1 MPYDLFE
8 RLIGQRQSFMK
19 KLQLVE
25 LGIIATAL
33 IMGYKMITS
42 LLTLMTSLLFGFGT
56 GIGGNLMMA
65 ILPTVLFFAFY
76 TITFFLL
83 ARNIKLLARFICRE
97 NEELLEFKLNKTA
110 VLHVI
115 IIAICLSAFLQ
126 TIPDIIQ
133 YMASKFISINQYNED
148 LEPSEIR
155 TSKIK
160 FWNSL
165 IGFVISILLLI
176 ASKNIASFFGKEEP
190 TYEIGGEKIES
201 NL

>member
-1 MPYDLFE
+1 MPIDKSE
-8 RLIGQRQSFMK
+8 KASQSFMK

-25 LGIIATAL
+25 LGVIATAL

-56 GIGGNLMMA
+56 GIGRNIMMA

-76 TITFFLL
+76 TIVFFLL
-83 ARNIKLLARFICRE
+83 ARNIKAIARFFCRDK
-97 NEELLEFKLNKTA
+97 EEALEFNLNKVA

-115 IIAICLSAFLQ
+115 IIAVCLSSFLQ

-133 YMASKFISINQYNED
+133 SIAGKFISIDPYGED
-148 LEPSEIR
+148 LEPAEWR
-155 TSKIK
+155 AEKIK

-165 IGFVISILLLI
+165 IGFLITVILLI
-176 ASKNIASFFGKEEP
+176 SSKNIASFFGKEDP
-190 TYEIGGEKIES
+190 SYEIGGEKIES

>member
-1 MPYDLFE
+1 
-8 RLIGQRQSFMK
+8 MK

-42 LLTLMTSLLFGFGT
+42 LLTLMTSLLFGFGS

-83 ARNIKLLARFICRE
+83 ARNIKPLARFICRE
-97 NEELLEFKLNKTA
+97 NEESLELKLNKTA

-115 IIAICLSAFLQ
+115 IIAICLSSFLQ

-133 YMASKFISINQYNED
+133 YVANKFINPNQFGED
-148 LEPSEIR
+148 LEPAEWRTNKIR
-155 TSKIK
+155 

-165 IGFVISILLLI
+165 IGFIISILLLI
-176 ASKNIASFFGKEEP
+176 TSKSIASFFGKDEP
-190 TYEIGGEKIES
+190 SYEIGGEKIES

>member
-1 MPYDLFE
+1 
-8 RLIGQRQSFMK
+8 MK

-25 LGIIATAL
+25 LGIVATAL
-33 IMGYKMITS
+33 IMGYKMIAS

-56 GIGGNLMMA
+56 GVSGNLMMA

-83 ARNIKLLARFICRE
+83 ARNIKPLAKFICRE
-97 NEELLEFKLNKTA
+97 NDELLEFKLTKVA

-115 IIAICLSAFLQ
+115 IIAICLSSFLQ
-126 TIPDIIQ
+126 TIPEIIQ
-133 YMASKFISINQYNED
+133 YIANKFININQYDKD
-148 LEPSEIR
+148 LEPTEWRTDKIR
-155 TSKIK
+155 

-165 IGFVISILLLI
+165 IGFVISVGLLI
-176 ASKNIASFFGKEEP
+176 TSKNIASFFGKVEP
-190 TYEIGGEKIES
+190 SYEIGGEKIES

>member
-1 MPYDLFE
+1 
-8 RLIGQRQSFMK
+8 MK

-25 LGIIATAL
+25 LGIIATVL

-56 GIGGNLMMA
+56 GMGRNVMMA

-83 ARNIKLLARFICRE
+83 ARNIKPLARFICRDY
-97 NEELLEFKLNKTA
+97 EESLEFKLNKVA

-115 IIAICLSAFLQ
+115 IIAICLSSFLQ
-126 TIPDIIQ
+126 TMPDIIQ
-133 YMASKFISINQYNED
+133 YTASKFIGTNQYGED
-148 LEPSEIR
+148 FEPGEWQR
-155 TSKIK
+155 SKIK

-165 IGFVISILLLI
+165 IGFIISILLLI
-176 ASKNIASFFGKEEP
+176 ISKSIASFFGREEP
-190 TYEIGGEKIES
+190 SYEIGGERIES

>member
-1 MPYDLFE
+1 MRPYLRFI
-8 RLIGQRQSFMK
+8 RSSQSFMK

-83 ARNIKLLARFICRE
+83 ARNIKPLAKFICRE
-97 NEELLEFKLNKTA
+97 NEELLEFKLTKTA

-115 IIAICLSAFLQ
+115 IIGICLSYLLQ

-133 YMASKFISINQYNED
+133 YIAGKFINITQYGEEF
-148 LEPSEIR
+148 EPTELRTGKIR
-155 TSKIK
+155 

-165 IGFVISILLLI
+165 IGFIISILLLI
-176 ASKNIASFFGKEEP
+176 TSKSIATFFGKDEP
-190 TYEIGGEKIES
+190 SYEIGGEKIES

>member
-1 MPYDLFE
+1 LPCDRIA
-8 RLIGQRQSFMK
+8 RLIGSKQSFMK

-25 LGIIATAL
+25 IGVIATAL

-56 GIGGNLMMA
+56 GIGRNLMMA

-76 TITFFLL
+76 TIAFFLL
-83 ARNIKLLARFICRE
+83 AKNIKPLARFICRE
-97 NEELLEFKLNKTA
+97 NEELLEFKLTKVA

-115 IIAICLSAFLQ
+115 IIAICLSTFLQ
-126 TIPDIIQ
+126 TIPEIIQ
-133 YMASKFISINQYNED
+133 YIASKFININQYSED
-148 LEPSEIR
+148 YEPAEWRTNKIR
-155 TSKIK
+155 

-165 IGFVISILLLI
+165 IGFIISVALLI
-176 ASKNIASFFGKEEP
+176 TSKNIASFFGKEEP
-190 TYEIGGEKIES
+190 SFEIGGEKIES

>member
-1 MPYDLFE
+1 
-8 RLIGQRQSFMK
+8 MK
-19 KLQLVE
+19 KLQLGE
-25 LGIIATAL
+25 IGIIATAL

-56 GIGGNLMMA
+56 GISGNLMMA

-83 ARNIKLLARFICRE
+83 ARNIKPLARFICRE
-97 NEELLEFKLNKTA
+97 NEELLEFNLTKTS

-115 IIAICLSAFLQ
+115 IIAICLSSFLQ
-126 TIPDIIQ
+126 TIPEIIQ
-133 YMASKFISINQYNED
+133 YLTSKFININPYGED
-148 LEPSEIR
+148 YELAEWRTTKIR
-155 TSKIK
+155 

-165 IGFVISILLLI
+165 IGFIISVVLLI
-176 ASKNIASFFGKEEP
+176 TSKNIASFFGKDEP
-190 TYEIGGEKIES
+190 SYEIGGEKIES

>member
-1 MPYDLFE
+1 
-8 RLIGQRQSFMK
+8 MK

-25 LGIIATAL
+25 LGVIATAL

-56 GIGGNLMMA
+56 GIGRNIMMA

-76 TITFFLL
+76 TIVFFLL
-83 ARNIKLLARFICRE
+83 ARNIKAIARLFCRDK
-97 NEELLEFKLNKTA
+97 EEALEFNLNKIA

-115 IIAICLSAFLQ
+115 IIAVCLSSFLQ
-126 TIPDIIQ
+126 TIPGIIQ
-133 YMASKFISINQYNED
+133 SLAGKFISIDQYGED
-148 LEPSEIR
+148 LEPAEWR
-155 TSKIK
+155 AEKIK

-165 IGFVISILLLI
+165 IGFLITVILLI
-176 ASKNIASFFGKEEP
+176 TSKNIASFFGKEDP
-190 TYEIGGEKIES
+190 SYEIGGEKIES

>member
-1 MPYDLFE
+1 
-8 RLIGQRQSFMK
+8 MK

-56 GIGGNLMMA
+56 GIGRNIMMA
-65 ILPTVLFFAFY
+65 ILPTALFFAFY
-76 TITFFLL
+76 SITFFLL
-83 ARNIKLLARFICRE
+83 ARNIKPLARFICRD
-97 NEELLEFKLNKTA
+97 NEEFLEFKLSKVA

-115 IIAICLSAFLQ
+115 IIAICLSSFLQ
-126 TIPDIIQ
+126 TIPEIIQ
-133 YMASKFISINQYNED
+133 YIASKFININQYGED
-148 LEPSEIR
+148 FEPTELRAGKIR
-155 TSKIK
+155 

-165 IGFVISILLLI
+165 IGFIISVVLLI
-176 ASKNIASFFGKEEP
+176 TSKNIASFFGKEEP
-190 TYEIGGEKIES
+190 SYEIGGEKIES

>member
-1 MPYDLFE
+1 
-8 RLIGQRQSFMK
+8 MK

-56 GIGGNLMMA
+56 GIGGNLMMV

-83 ARNIKLLARFICRE
+83 ARNIKPLAKFICRE
-97 NEELLEFKLNKTA
+97 NEELLEFKLNKAA

-115 IIAICLSAFLQ
+115 IIAICLSSLLQ
-126 TIPDIIQ
+126 TIPEIIQ
-133 YMASKFISINQYNED
+133 YIAGKFINITQYGED
-148 LEPSEIR
+148 FEPAELR
-155 TSKIK
+155 TSKIR

-165 IGFVISILLLI
+165 IGFIISILLLI
-176 ASKNIASFFGKEEP
+176 TSKSIALFFGKDEP
-190 TYEIGGEKIES
+190 SFEIGGEKIES

>member
-1 MPYDLFE
+1 MPCDRIA
-8 RLIGQRQSFMK
+8 RLIGSKQSFMK

-25 LGIIATAL
+25 IGVIATAL

-56 GIGGNLMMA
+56 GIGRNLMMA

-76 TITFFLL
+76 TIAFFLL
-83 ARNIKLLARFICRE
+83 AKNIKPLARFICRE
-97 NEELLEFKLNKTA
+97 NEELLEFKLTKVA

-115 IIAICLSAFLQ
+115 IIAICLSTFLQ
-126 TIPDIIQ
+126 TIPEIIQ
-133 YMASKFISINQYNED
+133 YIASKFININQYDED
-148 LEPSEIR
+148 YEPAEWRTNKIR
-155 TSKIK
+155 

-165 IGFVISILLLI
+165 IGFIISVALLI
-176 ASKNIASFFGKEEP
+176 TSKSIASFFGKEEP
-190 TYEIGGEKIES
+190 SYEIGGEKIES

>member
-1 MPYDLFE
+1 
-8 RLIGQRQSFMK
+8 MK

-33 IMGYKMITS
+33 ILGYKMITS
-42 LLTLMTSLLFGFGT
+42 LLTLLTTLLFGLGT
-56 GIGGNLMMA
+56 GVGRNLLIA

-83 ARNIKLLARFICRE
+83 ARNIKPLARFLCRDY
-97 NEELLEFKLNKTA
+97 EEKLELNLNKVA

-115 IIAICLSAFLQ
+115 IIAVCLSSFLQ
-126 TIPDIIQ
+126 TIPEIIQ
-133 YMASKFISINQYNED
+133 YAANKFINADQLGENF
-148 LEPSEIR
+148 EPAEWR
-155 TSKIK
+155 TGKTR

-165 IGFVISILLLI
+165 IGFIISVILLI
-176 ASKNIASFFGKEEP
+176 TSKNIALFFGKEEP
-190 TYEIGGEKIES
+190 AYEIGGEKIEG

>member
-1 MPYDLFE
+1 
-8 RLIGQRQSFMK
+8 MK

-25 LGIIATAL
+25 LGVIATSL

-42 LLTLMTSLLFGFGT
+42 LLTLVTSLLFGFGT
-56 GIGGNLMMA
+56 EIGRNIMLA

-83 ARNIKLLARFICRE
+83 ARNVKPLARFICRDSDE
-97 NEELLEFKLNKTA
+97 SLDFKLDKVA

-115 IIAICLSAFLQ
+115 IIIVCLSSFLQ

-133 YMASKFISINQYNED
+133 YAATKFMNINQHGD
-148 LEPSEIR
+148 DFEPGEWRSDR
-155 TSKIK
+155 IK

-165 IGFVISILLLI
+165 IGFIISIILLVT
-176 ASKNIASFFGKEEP
+176 ARNIASFFGKEEQSF
-190 TYEIGGEKIES
+190 EIGGEKIET

>member
-1 MPYDLFE
+1 
-8 RLIGQRQSFMK
+8 MK

-33 IMGYKMITS
+33 IMGYKMVTS
-42 LLTLMTSLLFGFGT
+42 LLTLLTSLLFGFGT
-56 GIGGNLMMA
+56 GISGNLMMA

-83 ARNIKLLARFICRE
+83 ARNINPLARFICRE
-97 NEELLEFKLNKTA
+97 NEELLDFKLNKAA

-115 IIAICLSAFLQ
+115 IIAICVSSFLQ
-126 TIPDIIQ
+126 TLPEVIQ
-133 YMASKFISINQYNED
+133 YTASKFISINKYSED
-148 LEPSEIR
+148 FEPAEWR
-155 TSKIK
+155 TSKIR

-165 IGFVISILLLI
+165 IGFIISLVLLI
-176 ASKNIASFFGKEEP
+176 TSKNIATFFGKDESS
-190 TYEIGGEKIES
+190 YEIAGEKIES

>member
-1 MPYDLFE
+1 
-8 RLIGQRQSFMK
+8 MK

-83 ARNIKLLARFICRE
+83 ARNIKPLAKFICRE
-97 NEELLEFKLNKTA
+97 NEELLEFKLTKAA

-126 TIPDIIQ
+126 TIQEIIQ
-133 YMASKFISINQYNED
+133 YIASKFININQYGD
-148 LEPSEIR
+148 DFEPSELRTGKIR
-155 TSKIK
+155 

-165 IGFVISILLLI
+165 IGFIISIALLI
-176 ASKNIASFFGKEEP
+176 TSKNISSFFGKEEP
-190 TYEIGGEKIES
+190 SYEIGGEKIES

>member
-1 MPYDLFE
+1 LPYDLFE

-33 IMGYKMITS
+33 ITGYKMITS

-83 ARNIKLLARFICRE
+83 ARNIKPLARFICRE

-148 LEPSEIR
+148 PDPSEIR

>member
-1 MPYDLFE
+1 MRPYLRFI
-8 RLIGQRQSFMK
+8 RSSQSFMK

-83 ARNIKLLARFICRE
+83 ARNIKPLAKFICRE
-97 NEELLEFKLNKTA
+97 NEELLEFKLTKTA

-115 IIAICLSAFLQ
+115 IIAICLSSLLQ
-126 TIPDIIQ
+126 TIPEIIQ
-133 YMASKFISINQYNED
+133 YIASKFININQYGD
-148 LEPSEIR
+148 DFEPSELRTGKIR
-155 TSKIK
+155 

-165 IGFVISILLLI
+165 IGFIISVALLI
-176 ASKNIASFFGKEEP
+176 TSKNIASFFGKEEP
-190 TYEIGGEKIES
+190 SFEIGGEKIES

>member
-1 MPYDLFE
+1 
-8 RLIGQRQSFMK
+8 MK

-25 LGIIATAL
+25 LGVIATAL

-42 LLTLMTSLLFGFGT
+42 LLSLVTSLLFGFGT
-56 GIGGNLMMA
+56 GISRNIMMA

-83 ARNIKLLARFICRE
+83 ARNIKPLAKFFCRDSDE
-97 NEELLEFKLNKTA
+97 TLEFKLNKVA

-115 IIAICLSAFLQ
+115 IIAVCLSSFLQ

-133 YMASKFISINQYNED
+133 FIAGKFISIDQYGGD
-148 LEPSEIR
+148 FEPAEWR
-155 TSKIK
+155 AGKVK

-165 IGFVISILLLI
+165 IGFILSVLLLI
-176 ASKNIASFFGKEEP
+176 TSKNIAAFFGKEDRS
-190 TYEIGGEKIES
+190 YEIGGEKIES
-201 NL
+201 NI

>member
-1 MPYDLFE
+1 
-8 RLIGQRQSFMK
+8 MK

-83 ARNIKLLARFICRE
+83 ARNIKPLAKFICRE
-97 NEELLEFKLNKTA
+97 NEELLEFKLTKVA

-115 IIAICLSAFLQ
+115 IIAICLSSFLQ
-126 TIPDIIQ
+126 TIPEIIQ
-133 YMASKFISINQYNED
+133 YIASKFININQYSED
-148 LEPSEIR
+148 YEPAEWRTNKIR
-155 TSKIK
+155 

-165 IGFVISILLLI
+165 IGFILSVALLI
-176 ASKNIASFFGKEEP
+176 TSKSIASFFGNDEP
-190 TYEIGGEKIES
+190 SYEIGGEKIES

>member
-1 MPYDLFE
+1 
-8 RLIGQRQSFMK
+8 MK

-42 LLTLMTSLLFGFGT
+42 LLTLMTSLLFGLGT

-76 TITFFLL
+76 TITFYLL
-83 ARNIKLLARFICRE
+83 ARNIKPLAKFISRE
-97 NEELLEFKLNKTA
+97 NEELLEFNLTKVA

-115 IIAICLSAFLQ
+115 IIAICLSSFLQ

-133 YMASKFISINQYNED
+133 YIANKFININQYSENYELND
-148 LEPSEIR
+148 LRTTKIR
-155 TSKIK
+155 

-165 IGFVISILLLI
+165 IGFIISTLLLI
-176 ASKNIASFFGKEEP
+176 TSKNIASLFGKEES
-190 TYEIGGEKIES
+190 TFEIGGEKIES

>member
-1 MPYDLFE
+1 LPYDLFE

>member
-1 MPYDLFE
+1 
-8 RLIGQRQSFMK
+8 MK

-25 LGIIATAL
+25 LGILAAVL

-42 LLTLMTSLLFGFGT
+42 LLALITSLLFGLGT
-56 GIGGNLMMA
+56 AIGQNVMLV
-65 ILPTVLFFAFY
+65 ILPSVLFFAFY

-83 ARNIKLLARFICRE
+83 ARNIKPLARFICRGS
-97 NEELLEFKLNKTA
+97 EESLEFKLNKVA

-115 IIAICLSAFLQ
+115 IIAVCLSSFLQ

-133 YMASKFISINQYNED
+133 YITSKFVNIDQNGED
-148 LEPSEIR
+148 FEPTEWR
-155 TSKIK
+155 GSKIK

-165 IGFVISILLLI
+165 IGLIISVALLI
-176 ASKNIASFFGKEEP
+176 MSKNIASFFGKEEP
-190 TYEIGGEKIES
+190 SYEIGGEKIES

>member
-1 MPYDLFE
+1 
-8 RLIGQRQSFMK
+8 MK

-83 ARNIKLLARFICRE
+83 ARNIKPLAKFICRE
-97 NEELLEFKLNKTA
+97 NEELLEFKLTKTA

-115 IIAICLSAFLQ
+115 IIAICLSSLLQ
-126 TIPDIIQ
+126 TIPEIIQ
-133 YMASKFISINQYNED
+133 YIASKFININQYGD
-148 LEPSEIR
+148 DFEPSELRTGKIR
-155 TSKIK
+155 

-165 IGFVISILLLI
+165 IGFIISVALLI
-176 ASKNIASFFGKEEP
+176 TSKNIASFFGKEEP
-190 TYEIGGEKIES
+190 SFEIGGEKIES

>member
-1 MPYDLFE
+1 
-8 RLIGQRQSFMK
+8 MK

-25 LGIIATAL
+25 LGIVATAL

-83 ARNIKLLARFICRE
+83 ARNIKPLAKFICRE
-97 NEELLEFKLNKTA
+97 NEELLEFKLTKAA

-126 TIPDIIQ
+126 TIPEIIQ
-133 YMASKFISINQYNED
+133 YIASKFININQYGD
-148 LEPSEIR
+148 DFEPSELRTGKIR
-155 TSKIK
+155 

-165 IGFVISILLLI
+165 IGFIISIALLI
-176 ASKNIASFFGKEEP
+176 TSKNISSFFGKEEP
-190 TYEIGGEKIES
+190 SYEIGGEKIES

>member
-1 MPYDLFE
+1 
-8 RLIGQRQSFMK
+8 MK

-25 LGIIATAL
+25 IGIIATAL

-83 ARNIKLLARFICRE
+83 ARNIKPLARFICRDDHE
-97 NEELLEFKLNKTA
+97 FLELKLTKTSI
-110 VLHVI
+110 LHVI
-115 IIAICLSAFLQ
+115 IIAICLVAFLQ

-133 YMASKFISINQYNED
+133 YLASKFINPDQYGED
-148 LEPSEIR
+148 FEPSDWR
-155 TSKIK
+155 TGKIK

-165 IGFVISILLLI
+165 IGFIISVILLI
-176 ASKNIASFFGKEEP
+176 TSKNIAAFFGKEDESF
-190 TYEIGGEKIES
+190 EIGGEKIES

>member
-1 MPYDLFE
+1 MTTLQGSLDS
-8 RLIGQRQSFMK
+8 GQSFMK

-56 GIGGNLMMA
+56 GIAGNLMMA

-83 ARNIKLLARFICRE
+83 ARNIKPLARFICRE
-97 NEELLEFKLNKTA
+97 NEELLEFKLTKGA

-115 IIAICLSAFLQ
+115 IIAICLSSFLQ
-126 TIPDIIQ
+126 TIPEIIQ
-133 YMASKFISINQYNED
+133 YIVNKFININQYGED
-148 LEPSEIR
+148 LEPTELRTGKIR
-155 TSKIK
+155 

-165 IGFVISILLLI
+165 IGFTISIVLLI
-176 ASKNIASFFGKEEP
+176 TSKNIASFFGKEEP
-190 TYEIGGEKIES
+190 SYEIGGEKIES